1 MKYIDYCLYDSNR
14 FPDESEIKQY
24 CDDYEIEQPTN
35 EREKWDVI
43 TDMQEDEK
51 EVFYDDIECNYKFG
65 KDELFVI
72 TGFASLW
79 DGEHE
84 YAGNIVRGFRNVI
97 DEIWSGDIL
106 DINVS
111 YNGITGNI
119 EVIGCHHD
127 GRNFYEIHRLSNKG
141 KAFVQKKLDCGEKG
155 FYYNPKKHQYLFK
168 RIKPSDLELADIKRP
183 EKTAE
188 VA

>member
-1 MKYIDYCLYDSNR
+1 MKYVDYSLFESDR
-14 FPDESEIKQY
+14 IPDADEIKEY
-24 CDDYEIEQPTN
+24 CDDYELEHPQN
-35 EREKWDVI
+35 EKEKWDLI
-43 TDMQEDEK
+43 QQIQEDDK
-51 EVFYDDIECNYKFG
+51 EVFYNDIECNYKFD
-65 KDELFVI
+65 KDEIFVI
-72 TGFASLW
+72 TGYAALW
-79 DGEHE
+79 DGKHE
-84 YAGNIVRGFRNVI
+84 YAANVVRGFRNVI
-97 DEIWSGDIL
+97 DKIWSGDIW
-106 DINVS
+106 DIRVM
-111 YNGITGNI
+111 YNGISGNI

-141 KAFVQKKLDCGEKG
+141 KAFVQKKLDDGEKG